1 MNTLE
6 RARAKHNTFAS
17 DVSKLALK
25 RDKALDALIRAEAR
39 YRKAVKAVGRS
50 SKRLDKLREQAR
62 AVKAARE
69 ARKNQP
75 AAPVDAQLNDMLGI

>member
-6 RARAKHNTFAS
+6 RARVKHNTFAT
-17 DVSKLALK
+17 DVSKLALR

-62 AVKAARE
+62 NLKALKAKPRH
-69 ARKNQP
+69 QVP
-75 AAPVDAQLNDMLGI
+75 ADPQLNDIIGI